1 MKELRSGVGRLWS
14 FVQLITLNFIKN
26 QRKANQES
34 ITTTKP
40 REYKM
45 KSFGGFKR
53 KILLDKTDLPISM
66 QATSQS
72 WFTCS
77 FYSRNVLEIGMS
89 PWPTH
94 NEEDQLEA
102 RSIPGSQLIT
112 RSPTLTSFH
121 RHLFWTTKTFPWE
134 MQALLSVKLL
144 ELQGNPIW
152 TCSASP
158 AVMWWDRS
166 GHADYINRV
175 LSCPGGTPQAC
186 DETGV
191 VTPTTSTG
199 YYHVLGAHHRHVMR
213 QEWSRRL
220 HQQGISM
227 SWGHTTGRWSAH
239 YGHPT
244 LSEEENL
251 SPHKPQGGGWV
262 RSNE

>member
-112 RSPTLTSFH
+112 RSPILTSFH
-121 RHLFWTTKTFPWE
+121 RHLFWTTKTFTWE
-134 MQALLSVKLL
+134 MRALLSVKLL

-166 GHADYINRV
+166 GHANYINRV
-175 LSCPGGTPQAC
+175 LSCPGGTPQAD

-191 VTPTTSTG
+191 VTLTTSTG
-199 YYHVLGAHHRHVMR
+199 YYHVLGAHHRQMVSR
-213 QEWSRRL
+213 LWPPNTEWRRKSFSPQTTRWRVGP
-220 HQQGISM
+220 QQWVGTLTAWEKHIS
-227 SWGHTTGRWSAH
+227 
-239 YGHPT
+239 P
-244 LSEEENL
+244 
-251 SPHKPQGGGWV
+251 
-262 RSNE
+262 